1 MSTIYDLK
9 KRAKELSEKNEV
21 NSVSPVE
28 VGNLIEDTLNI
39 IDEYNKNVVGLG
51 IRKIYSSIASMQAD
65 GTDPVGNDGKPIHFG
80 QLVSVHNENNPES
93 EENGGVYAFQS
104 PGWKLATTTAIN
116 VVKGFGDSEIE
127 AISQQFFTEQIQAIE
142 NDLGNES
149 TSESEDGSI
158 WGKLIS
164 ITQGVSSNSTLI
176 DEIKKTLSGVSLFQ
190 DLGLIKNLDSLDDTD
205 TKGYYTYNLHRKG
218 MEAIMGVLAVSTVA
232 LEDSGSLTVYGT
244 QQVRYE
250 LGRAYRRKML
260 AGGWE
265 EWEEVSG
272 KQLKELGTIPL
283 SGLDNPDLETGIYLY
298 LSEDNVPGMLYV
310 NHPASN
316 TIGCEQHR
324 IFRGQIYSRLYN
336 KRNGAW
342 TAWSSNDYVTLDQLD
357 TLTDPLSTISSYT
370 VYYQSKKIGIL
381 QCFTNSRADIVTQ
394 SFDGNWDIDV
404 MGCFLPDCYVTEPRS
419 LVRTYNISS
428 ADISGEIPIGSWGR
442 WNYNQKVIKPEGG
455 IIIE

>member
-1 MSTIYDLK
+1 MSTIYNLK

-164 ITQGVSSNSTLI
+164 IIQDVSSNSTLI
-176 DEIKKTLSGVSLFQ
+176 NNIEVTLSKASLFNN
-190 DLGLIKNLDSLDDTD
+190 LGIITGLSSLDDV
-205 TKGYYTYNLHRKG
+205 KSPGYYTYSNRLNEG
-218 MEAIMGVLAVSTVA
+218 ETINGILVVSRM
-232 LEDSGSLTVYGT
+232 SYPGSFSIV
-244 QQVRYE
+244 QFRHE
-250 LGRAYRRKML
+250 LGKTYQREYDIDERAWEK
-260 AGGWE
+260 WE
-265 EWEEVSG
+265 EQTVVMSESDYE
-272 KQLKELGTIPL
+272 QLEFKDQSTFYY
-283 SGLDNPDLETGIYLY
+283 TY
-298 LSEDNVPGMLYV
+298 ED
-310 NHPASN
+310 
-316 TIGCEQHR
+316 
-324 IFRGQIYSRLYN
+324 
-336 KRNGAW
+336 
-342 TAWSSNDYVTLDQLD
+342 
-357 TLTDPLSTISSYT
+357 
-370 VYYQSKKIGIL
+370 
-381 QCFTNSRADIVTQ
+381 
-394 SFDGNWDIDV
+394 
-404 MGCFLPDCYVTEPRS
+404 
-419 LVRTYNISS
+419 
-428 ADISGEIPIGSWGR
+428 
-442 WNYNQKVIKPEGG
+442 
-455 IIIE
+455 